1 MSEFFSQLNK
11 PRRFMY
17 TFAFIQF
24 NQRKLR
30 TQHDKKNFGYDPLHS
45 VDAMKLNGTLTGN

>member
-1 MSEFFSQLNK
+1 MSEFFLQLNK

-17 TFAFIQF
+17 TFALIQF

-30 TQHDKKNFGYDPLHS
+30 TQHDKKNFRYDPLHS